1 MENPPKVNR
10 TVPYRAVPC
19 SGKAPS
25 VGSRNGA
32 GSGADSV
39 GSRNGAGSGADSVGS
54 RNGAGSGADSVG
66 SRNGAGSGADSVG
79 SRNGAGSGADSILKA
94 EPLNLIFQPKCAF
107 FGAGEVAAEIG
118 PFVACAAV
126 EAGEAGAAEEAFY
139 MG

>member
-54 RNGAGSGADSVG
+54 RNGAGSVG

-94 EPLNLIFQPKCAF
+94 EPLKLIFQPKCAF